1 MNLKARIMKIDHVAL
16 YCLNLEGM
24 RKFFIRYF
32 HGVSNGMYHNPK
44 TGLKTYMLSFENSD
58 ARLELMTR
66 PEVKD
71 EEENIFAVSNKQKKI
86 SFYDHRF
93 ADCSV

>member
-1 MNLKARIMKIDHVAL
+1 MRMNLKARIMKIDHVAL

-32 HGVSNGMYHNPK
+32 HGVSNGMYNNPK

-58 ARLELMTR
+58 ANKYRRVIIDWLEEDTAKYQMKT
-66 PEVKD
+66 E
-71 EEENIFAVSNKQKKI
+71 
-86 SFYDHRF
+86 
-93 ADCSV
+93 